1 MDHLNQSNL
10 QGEEIANYLL
20 IEVNND
26 TLEDKLSAVTIHR
39 PQKQI
44 IVWNLIH
51 ITLSFFHEFGP
62 FFNNESFQ
70 ILLKIYN
77 YSHFEIVEKLSLD
90 FIIIFYHQIIALYG
104 LHDEG
109 ETFRAPIRAFADS
122 IERNEDI
129 TFALNPSEQDLQV
142 LPFPFNVVI
151 EPLIDM

>member
-1 MDHLNQSNL
+1 MELNS
-10 QGEEIANYLL
+10 YY
-20 IEVNND
+20 
-26 TLEDKLSAVTIHR
+26 
-39 PQKQI
+39 I
-44 IVWNLIH
+44 II
-51 ITLSFFHEFGP
+51 FHEFGP